1 MNGLGGEWP
10 TGVQLGSVQSLS
22 TEFYQPLEQRHAAFA
37 RASASTSLRKT
48 PIYSDGDRLAIYRIQ
63 ENRAV
68 LDGGLNV
75 GPFGQASLG
84 WAERSL
90 GSVLD
95 TGPDA
100 LLNHSQRLGRP
111 LATLG
116 IDTYDQPVFPTRR
129 IKIDITYFDALR
141 HND

>member
-10 TGVQLGSVQSLS
+10 TGVQIGSVQSLS

-75 GPFGQASLG
+75 GPFGQASLR

-95 TGPDA
+95 TRPVA
-100 LLNHSQRLGRP
+100 LLNHSQP
-111 LATLG
+111 LRGPPATQR
-116 IDTYDQPVFPTRR
+116 IDTHHHPVFPTRGLH
-129 IKIDITYFDALR
+129 FF
-141 HND
+141 